1 MDIRDFGTK
10 IRSRFT
16 RPQFS
21 EFSVALPEVTPRNT
35 ERRRS
40 PRVEIETLFHAITKT
55 GLKFSGY
62 CRDISRDG
70 TSAIIW
76 GDLEI
81 GQEICLAF
89 RTMGDKEVIMIPAVV
104 RSCVASRYGFEFT
117 VSDPV
122 ELESLIVKTCR
133 ALASYS

>member
-1 MDIRDFGTK
+1 MDIREFGTRIK
-10 IRSRFT
+10 SRFT

-21 EFSVALPEVTPRNT
+21 EFSAAAPEVTPYHT

-40 PRVEIETLFHAITKT
+40 PRVEVETLFTAITRD
-55 GLKFSGY
+55 GQRFSGY

-76 GDLEI
+76 GELKI
-81 GQEICLAF
+81 GDELCLSF
-89 RTMGDKEVIMIPAVV
+89 RTPGDKHVIMMPAVV
-104 RSCVASRYGFEFT
+104 RSNIASRYGFEFT
-117 VSDPV
+117 VSDPI

>member
-1 MDIRDFGTK
+1 MDIRKFGTK
-10 IRSRFT
+10 IKSRFS

-21 EFSVALPEVTPRNT
+21 EFSAGVPEVTPCRT
-35 ERRRS
+35 ERRRA
-40 PRVEIETLFHAITKT
+40 PRVEVETLFTAITKD

-76 GDLEI
+76 GDLKI
-81 GQEICLAF
+81 GDELCLSF
-89 RTMGDKEVIMIPAVV
+89 RTPGDKQVIMMPAVV
-104 RSCVASRYGFEFT
+104 RSNIASRYGFEFT

>member
-10 IRSRFT
+10 LRSRFT

-21 EFSVALPEVTPRNT
+21 EFSVALPEVAPRHS

-40 PRVEIETLFHAITKT
+40 PRVEIETLFTAITKN
-55 GLKFSGY
+55 GQKFSGY
-62 CRDISRDG
+62 CRDISREG

-76 GDLEI
+76 GEFET
-81 GQEICLAF
+81 GQELCLAF
-89 RTMGDKEVIMIPAVV
+89 RTMGDKEVVMIPAVV
-104 RSCVASRYGFEFT
+104 RSRVASRYGFEFT

-122 ELESLIVKTCR
+122 QLESLIVKTCR
-133 ALASYS
+133 AHASYS

>member
-1 MDIRDFGTK
+1 MDIRNFGTK

-21 EFSVALPEVTPRNT
+21 EFSVALPEVTSRYT

-89 RTMGDKEVIMIPAVV
+89 RTMGDKEVVMIPAVV
-104 RSCVASRYGFEFT
+104 RSCVASRYGFGFT

>member
-10 IRSRFT
+10 IRNCFT

-21 EFSVALPEVTPRNT
+21 EFSVALPEVTPRYT

-40 PRVEIETLFHAITKT
+40 PRVEIETLFTAITKT
-55 GLKFSGY
+55 GQKFSGY

-76 GDLEI
+76 GDLET
-81 GQEICLAF
+81 GQELCLAF
-89 RTMGDKEVIMIPAVV
+89 RTTADKEVIMIPAVV

>member
-21 EFSVALPEVTPRNT
+21 EFSLAIPEVTPHNT

-40 PRVEIETLFHAITKT
+40 PRVEIETLFTAITKT

-81 GQEICLAF
+81 GQELCLAF
-89 RTMGDKEVIMIPAVV
+89 RTMGDKEVVVIPAVV

-117 VSDPV
+117 VSDSV
-122 ELESLIVKTCR
+122 QLESLIVKTCR